1 MIRSNGKN
9 NAPYALLSAAL
20 LGCAC
25 FFAAMLWQG
34 GNARTP
40 RANLADYV
48 PNFAVQADVVRVVRV
63 VPLAGRSLRS
73 PCADA
78 DAQAAEAAQ

>member
-1 MIRSNGKN
+1 MIRSNGRN

-20 LGCAC
+20 RGCAC

-34 GNARTP
+34 GNALTP
-40 RANLADYV
+40 RPNLADYV

-73 PCADA
+73 PCADT
-78 DAQAAEAAQ
+78 DAQAAEAAR

>member
-1 MIRSNGKN
+1 MIRSNGRN
-9 NAPYALLSAAL
+9 NAPYALLSATL

-40 RANLADYV
+40 RTNLTDYV
-48 PNFAVQADVVRVVRV
+48 PNFSVQADVVRVVRV
-63 VPLAGRSLRS
+63 VPLARHRRPGRGGGAVGS
-73 PCADA
+73 PLS
-78 DAQAAEAAQ
+78 